1 MTAYKANLLLMKLI
15 VLIFFSKTGF
25 YGTIAD
31 PNSYTADMCVRSPAA
46 HVSPREN
53 SVTELTQKQTASWR
67 DYYEMCKP
75 RVVML
80 MILTSMVGMFLA
92 VPGMVPLDILILG
105 NLGIALVAGSGAV
118 VNHLIDRKVDAVMRR
133 TVNRPMPQGRV
144 APAQAAGFAA
154 VIGVLGMAIM
164 LLWVNPLSAWLT
176 LASFIGYA
184 FIYTGYLK
192 RATPQNIVIG
202 GLSGAMP
209 PLLGW
214 SAVTGTIEPGALIL
228 VLIIF
233 AWTPPH
239 FWALAI
245 HRKEE
250 YAKTGIPMLPVT
262 HGEHLTKIHIILY
275 TVIML
280 LVSILPWLIGM
291 SGLLYL
297 LAAVVLG
304 AGFLFWSLLLMY
316 RPKQSTAMDTFRYSI
331 VYLMVLFPVLLIDH
345 YFFI

>member
-1 MTAYKANLLLMKLI
+1 M
-15 VLIFFSKTGF
+15 
-25 YGTIAD
+25 
-31 PNSYTADMCVRSPAA
+31 
-46 HVSPREN
+46 
-53 SVTELTQKQTASWR
+53 TELVNKQEVSWR
-67 DYYEMCKP
+67 DFYEMCKP

-80 MILTSMVGMFLA
+80 MILTSLVGMFLA
-92 VPGMVPLDILILG
+92 VPGMVPLDILIFG

-118 VNHLIDRKVDAVMRR
+118 VNHLIDYKVDSLMKR
-133 TVNRPMPQGRV
+133 THNRPIPQGRV
-144 APAQAAGFAA
+144 DLRQAAMFAA
-154 VIGVLGMAIM
+154 AIGIAGMLI
-164 LLWVNPLSAWLT
+164 LLFLVNPLCAWLT

-214 SAVTGTIEPGALIL
+214 AAVTGSVEPGALIL

-245 HRKEE
+245 HRKDE

-262 HGEHLTKIHIILY
+262 HGEHITKIHIILY
-275 TVIML
+275 TVLMFLITL
-280 LVSILPWLIGM
+280 LPYLTGM
-291 SGLLYL
+291 SGPIYL

-304 AGFLFWSLLLMY
+304 LGFLAWSLLLMFK
-316 RPKQSTAMDTFRYSI
+316 PKPTTAMDTFRYSI
-331 VYLMVLFPVLLIDH
+331 VYLMVLFIVLLTDH
-345 YFFI
+345 YL

>member
-1 MTAYKANLLLMKLI
+1 VTDLA
-15 VLIFFSKTGF
+15 SKQ
-25 YGTIAD
+25 
-31 PNSYTADMCVRSPAA
+31 
-46 HVSPREN
+46 
-53 SVTELTQKQTASWR
+53 SVSWR

-80 MILTSMVGMFLA
+80 MILTAMVGMFLA
-92 VPGMVPLDILILG
+92 VPGMVPLDVLILG
-105 NLGIALVAGSGAV
+105 NIGIALVAGSGAV
-118 VNHLIDRKVDAVMRR
+118 VNHLIDHRVDSLMKR
-133 TVNRPMPQGRV
+133 THNRPIPQGRV
-144 APAQAAGFAA
+144 DPKQAAIFAA
-154 VIGVLGMAIM
+154 AIGVAGMLI
-164 LLWVNPLSAWLT
+164 LLVWVNALSAWLT
-176 LASFIGYA
+176 LASFVGYA

-262 HGEHLTKIHIILY
+262 HGEHVTKLHIILY
-275 TVIML
+275 TIIMILITL
-280 LVSILPWLIGM
+280 LPYLTGM
-291 SGLLYL
+291 SGPVYL
-297 LAAVVLG
+297 LAAIVLG
-304 AGFLFWSLLLMY
+304 LGFLWWSLILMFK
-316 RPKQSTAMDTFRYSI
+316 PKPSTAMDTFQYSI
-331 VYLMVLFPVLLIDH
+331 VYLMVLFIVLLTDH
-345 YFFI
+345 YL

>member
-1 MTAYKANLLLMKLI
+1 M
-15 VLIFFSKTGF
+15 
-25 YGTIAD
+25 
-31 PNSYTADMCVRSPAA
+31 
-46 HVSPREN
+46 
-53 SVTELTQKQTASWR
+53 TELVNKQEVSWR
-67 DYYEMCKP
+67 DFYEMCKP

-80 MILTSMVGMFLA
+80 MILTSLVGMFLA
-92 VPGMVPLDILILG
+92 VPGMVPLDILIFG
-105 NLGIALVAGSGAV
+105 NIGIALVAGSGAV
-118 VNHLIDRKVDAVMRR
+118 VNHLIDHKVDSLMKR
-133 TVNRPMPQGRV
+133 THNRPIPQGRV
-144 APAQAAGFAA
+144 DPKQAAIFAA
-154 VIGVLGMAIM
+154 AIGIAG
-164 LLWVNPLSAWLT
+164 LLILLFLVNPLCAWLT

-214 SAVTGTIEPGALIL
+214 AAVTGTIEPGALIL

-262 HGEHLTKIHIILY
+262 HGEHITKIHIILY
-275 TVIML
+275 TVIMFLITL
-280 LVSILPWLIGM
+280 LPYLTGM
-291 SGLLYL
+291 SGPIYL
-297 LAAVVLG
+297 LAAVILG
-304 AGFLFWSLLLMY
+304 LGFLAWSLLLMY
-316 RPKQSTAMDTFRYSI
+316 KPKASTAMDTFRYSI
-331 VYLMVLFPVLLIDH
+331 VYLMVLFIVLLTDH
-345 YFFI
+345 YL

>member
-1 MTAYKANLLLMKLI
+1 M
-15 VLIFFSKTGF
+15 
-25 YGTIAD
+25 
-31 PNSYTADMCVRSPAA
+31 
-46 HVSPREN
+46 
-53 SVTELTQKQTASWR
+53 TELVNKQEVSWR
-67 DYYEMCKP
+67 DFYEMCKP

-80 MILTSMVGMFLA
+80 MILTSLVGMFLA
-92 VPGMVPLDILILG
+92 VPGMVPIDVLIFG

-118 VNHLIDRKVDAVMRR
+118 VNHLIDYKVDSLMKR
-133 TVNRPMPQGRV
+133 THNRPIPQGRV
-144 APAQAAGFAA
+144 DPKQAAMFAA
-154 VIGVLGMAIM
+154 AIGIAGMLI
-164 LLWVNPLSAWLT
+164 LLFLVNPLCAWLT
-176 LASFIGYA
+176 LASFVGYA

-214 SAVTGTIEPGALIL
+214 AAVTGTIEPGALIL

-262 HGEHLTKIHIILY
+262 HGEHITKIHIILY
-275 TVIML
+275 TVIMFLITL
-280 LVSILPWLIGM
+280 LPYLTGM
-291 SGLLYL
+291 SGPIYL

-304 AGFLFWSLLLMY
+304 IGFLVWSFLLMFK
-316 RPKQSTAMDTFRYSI
+316 PKPSTAMDTFRYSI
-331 VYLMVLFPVLLIDH
+331 VYLMVLFVVLLTDH
-345 YFFI
+345 YL

>member
-1 MTAYKANLLLMKLI
+1 MA
-15 VLIFFSKTGF
+15 
-25 YGTIAD
+25 
-31 PNSYTADMCVRSPAA
+31 
-46 HVSPREN
+46 
-53 SVTELTQKQTASWR
+53 ELVNKQEVSWR
-67 DYYEMCKP
+67 DFYEMCKP

-80 MILTSMVGMFLA
+80 MILTSLVGMFLA
-92 VPGMVPLDILILG
+92 VPGMVPLDILIFG

-118 VNHLIDRKVDAVMRR
+118 VNHLIDYKVDSLMKR
-133 TVNRPMPQGRV
+133 THNRPIPQGRV
-144 APAQAAGFAA
+144 DLRQAAMFAA
-154 VIGVLGMAIM
+154 AIGIAGMLI
-164 LLWVNPLSAWLT
+164 LLFLVNPLCAWLT

-214 SAVTGTIEPGALIL
+214 AAVTGSVEPGALIL

-245 HRKEE
+245 HRKDE

-262 HGEHLTKIHIILY
+262 HGEHITKIHIILY
-275 TVIML
+275 TVLMFLITL
-280 LVSILPWLIGM
+280 LPYLTGM
-291 SGLLYL
+291 SGPIYL

-304 AGFLFWSLLLMY
+304 LGFLAWSLLLMFK
-316 RPKQSTAMDTFRYSI
+316 PKPTTAMDTFRYSI
-331 VYLMVLFPVLLIDH
+331 VYLMVLFIVLLTDH
-345 YFFI
+345 YL

>member
-1 MTAYKANLLLMKLI
+1 M
-15 VLIFFSKTGF
+15 
-25 YGTIAD
+25 
-31 PNSYTADMCVRSPAA
+31 
-46 HVSPREN
+46 
-53 SVTELTQKQTASWR
+53 TELVNKQEVSWR
-67 DYYEMCKP
+67 DFYEMCKP

-80 MILTSMVGMFLA
+80 MILTSLVGMFLA
-92 VPGMVPLDILILG
+92 VPGMVALDILIFG

-118 VNHLIDRKVDAVMRR
+118 VNHLIDYKVDSQMKR
-133 TVNRPMPQGRV
+133 THNRPIPQGRV
-144 APAQAAGFAA
+144 DPKQAAVFAA
-154 VIGVLGMAIM
+154 AIGILGMLI
-164 LLWVNPLSAWLT
+164 LLFLVNPLTAWLT
-176 LASFIGYA
+176 LASFVGYA

-214 SAVTGTIEPGALIL
+214 AAVTGTIEPGALIL

-262 HGEHLTKIHIILY
+262 HGEHITKIHIILY
-275 TVIML
+275 TVIMFLITL
-280 LVSILPWLIGM
+280 LPYLTGM
-291 SGLLYL
+291 SGPLYL

-304 AGFLFWSLLLMY
+304 IGFLVWSLLLMFK
-316 RPKQSTAMDTFRYSI
+316 PKASTAMDTFRYSI
-331 VYLMVLFPVLLIDH
+331 VYLMVLFIVLLSDH
-345 YFFI
+345 YL

>member
-1 MTAYKANLLLMKLI
+1 MTDI
-15 VLIFFSKTGF
+15 T
-25 YGTIAD
+25 T
-31 PNSYTADMCVRSPAA
+31 NSAA
-46 HVSPREN
+46 
-53 SVTELTQKQTASWR
+53 TWR

-80 MILTSMVGMFLA
+80 MILTSLVGMFLA
-92 VPGMVPLDILILG
+92 VPGMVPVDVLVLG

-118 VNHLIDRKVDAVMRR
+118 VNHLIDRKIDVVMKR
-133 TVNRPMPQGRV
+133 THNRPIPQGRV
-144 APAQAAGFAA
+144 DPLQAGVFAA
-154 VIGVLGMAIM
+154 VIGLAGMAIL

-192 RATPQNIVIG
+192 HATPQNIVIG
-202 GLSGAMP
+202 GLAGAMP

-214 SAVTGTIEPGALIL
+214 SAVTGTIEADAVVL

-250 YAKTGIPMLPVT
+250 YAKSGVPMLPVT
-262 HGEHLTKIHIILY
+262 HGERVTKIHITVYTAILVVMS
-275 TVIML
+275 VIPYF
-280 LVSILPWLIGM
+280 SGM
-291 SGLLYL
+291 SSLLYL
-297 LAAVVLG
+297 AAALALG
-304 AGFLFWSLLLMY
+304 AGFMFWSLKLM
-316 RPKQSTAMDTFRYSI
+316 RNPAPSTAMDTFKYSI
-331 VYLMVLFPVLLIDH
+331 VYLALLFVALVVDH
-345 YFFI
+345 YLF

>member
-1 MTAYKANLLLMKLI
+1 VA
-15 VLIFFSKTGF
+15 
-25 YGTIAD
+25 
-31 PNSYTADMCVRSPAA
+31 
-46 HVSPREN
+46 
-53 SVTELTQKQTASWR
+53 ELVNKQEVSWR
-67 DYYEMCKP
+67 DFYEMCKP

-80 MILTSMVGMFLA
+80 MILTSLVGMFLA
-92 VPGMVPLDILILG
+92 VPGMVPLDVLIYG

-118 VNHLIDRKVDAVMRR
+118 VNHLIDYKVDSVMKR
-133 TVNRPMPQGRV
+133 THNRPIPQGRV
-144 APAQAAGFAA
+144 DPKQAAMFAA
-154 VIGVLGMAIM
+154 AIGIAGMLI
-164 LLWVNPLSAWLT
+164 LLFLVNPLSAWLT

-214 SAVTGTIEPGALIL
+214 AAVTGTIEPGALIL

-262 HGEHLTKIHIILY
+262 HGEHITKIHIILY
-275 TVIML
+275 TVLMFMITL
-280 LVSILPWLIGM
+280 LPYLTGM
-291 SGLLYL
+291 SGPLYL

-304 AGFLFWSLLLMY
+304 LGFLAWSLLLMFK
-316 RPKQSTAMDTFRYSI
+316 PKASTAMDTFRYSI
-331 VYLMVLFPVLLIDH
+331 VYLMVLFVVLLVDH
-345 YFFI
+345 YL

>member
-1 MTAYKANLLLMKLI
+1 MDHALT
-15 VLIFFSKTGF
+15 VGP
-25 YGTIAD
+25 AD
-31 PNSYTADMCVRSPAA
+31 QCK
-46 HVSPREN
+46 RE
-53 SVTELTQKQTASWR
+53 SLVTELTQKQTASWR

-92 VPGMVPLDILILG
+92 VPGMVPLDVLILG

-133 TVNRPMPQGRV
+133 THNRPMPQGRV
-144 APAQAAGFAA
+144 EPRQAATFAA
-154 VIGVLGMAIM
+154 AIGVAGLAIM
-164 LLWVNPLSAWLT
+164 LFWVNALSAWLT

-214 SAVTGTIEPGALIL
+214 AAVTGTIEPGALIL

-245 HRKEE
+245 HRKDE

-275 TVIML
+275 TVIMI

-297 LAAVVLG
+297 AAALLLG
-304 AGFLFWSLLLMY
+304 GGFLWWSLMLMF
-316 RPKQSTAMDTFRYSI
+316 RPKASTAMDTFKYSI
-331 VYLMVLFPVLLIDH
+331 VYLMVLFPVLLVDH
-345 YFFI
+345 YLFT